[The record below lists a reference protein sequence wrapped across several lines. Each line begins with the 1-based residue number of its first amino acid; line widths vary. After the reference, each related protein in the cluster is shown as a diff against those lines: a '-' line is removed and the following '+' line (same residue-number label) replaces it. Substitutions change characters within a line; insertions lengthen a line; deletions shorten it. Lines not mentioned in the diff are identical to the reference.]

1 MHMKQPAS
9 ENGLTFRRV
18 YHYPFW
24 QIERTEK
31 RWEWDVARTVFDPE
45 SVDQKEANRF
55 YNYWRKRL
63 FNRSVPEDDDGF
75 IYMPLQG
82 RLLNQRSFQMCTPIE
97 MIERTLAT
105 FPNYKI
111 VATLHPKEIYSV
123 RELNAVEHLEST
135 YPNLEVR
142 TGQMEVLLDRCSFV
156 VTQNSSIAFN
166 GYFFEK
172 PAVLFGKIDFHH
184 IALSGASMKCADQ
197 IAVHKPNFAAY
208 VYWFWQDQ
216 AINAGHK
223 NAERKIKDRFTKF
236 GWLQ

>member
-63 FNRSVPEDDDGF
+63 FNRSVLEDDDGF

-82 RLLNQRSFQMCTPIE
+82 RLLN
-97 MIERTLAT
+97 
-105 FPNYKI
+105 
-111 VATLHPKEIYSV
+111 
-123 RELNAVEHLEST
+123 
-135 YPNLEVR
+135 
-142 TGQMEVLLDRCSFV
+142 
-156 VTQNSSIAFN
+156 
-166 GYFFEK
+166 
-172 PAVLFGKIDFHH
+172 
-184 IALSGASMKCADQ
+184 
-197 IAVHKPNFAAY
+197 
-208 VYWFWQDQ
+208 
-216 AINAGHK
+216 
-223 NAERKIKDRFTKF
+223 
-236 GWLQ
+236 